1 MQIDVESLFGR
12 RAVNRWERTSIG
24 DLFERVRWST
34 PDKEAIVAR
43 QGAFANPDRERIT
56 YAQADDLAAQ
66 VANALLARGLQRG
79 DRVLMFCDNSVEA
92 YVAKI
97 GIAKA
102 GLVCAPLNAMVAPDV
117 IAYLIDRI
125 EPRLA
130 IVDAELWPKAQAAFE
145 QTGIRADVTIEIG
158 GGVVDGGVSFDDFV
172 AGASTDEPDVEI
184 HGDDIWELI
193 CTSGTTAMPKAVMLS
208 HNYSHLAGYNF
219 ALTLT
224 RGLHIED
231 ELRLCAFLPLVF
243 HVADQIFSFPAFLTG
258 GTLIMGRRP
267 DAAGIAQAI
276 SDERATALWAG
287 SPAMLQQLADALA
300 ANPSLDATSLTIAVF
315 GWAAL
320 PPSTLAALKERC
332 NMQFQ
337 VCEILGQTESI
348 SCHRFWPDRWSELY
362 ERVAPA
368 QNYVGYTN
376 PLLASRIVDPTG
388 EPLPPE
394 PGLVGEVVYRS
405 PVTTAGY
412 YRDEEATRT
421 AFRSGWFHSGDS
433 CALGEDGLRVM
444 LDRVKDIVKSGGENV
459 SSLRVEAVLH
469 QHPDVEKAA
478 VVGLAHKKWGEAV
491 TAFVIPADGA
501 SLDIDAVIAFCR
513 ERLAG
518 FESPKRVVVVDELPV
533 TVGGKVLKHK
543 LRAEHAGL
551 YDGER

>member
-1 MQIDVESLFGR
+1 MRIDVESLIGR
-12 RAVNRWERTSIG
+12 RAVNRWERVSIG

-43 QGAFANPDRERIT
+43 QGAFANPERERIT
-56 YAQADDLAAQ
+56 YAQADDLATR
-66 VANALLARGLQRG
+66 VATALLARGLRRG

-125 EPRLA
+125 EPRMA
-130 IVDAELWPKAQAAFE
+130 IVDAELWPKAQAAFA
-145 QTGIRADVTIEIG
+145 QTGLRADVTIEIG
-158 GGVVDGGVSFDDFV
+158 GGVIDGGVSFEAFV
-172 AGASTDEPDVEI
+172 AEGSTDEPDVEI

-224 RGLHIED
+224 RGLRIED

-243 HVADQIFSFPAFLTG
+243 HVADQIFSFPAFLSG

-267 DAAGIAQAI
+267 DAGAIAQAV

-287 SPAMLQQLADALA
+287 SPAMLQQLASALE
-300 ANPSLDATSLTIAVF
+300 ANPSLDASSLTIAIF

-320 PPSTLAALKERC
+320 PPSTLAALKERIGE
-332 NMQFQ
+332 QFQ

-362 ERVAPA
+362 ERVAPE
-368 QNYVGYTN
+368 QNYVGVTN
-376 PLLASRIVDPTG
+376 PLLASRIVDADG

-394 PGLVGEVVYRS
+394 PGLLGEVVYRS

-478 VVGLAHKKWGEAV
+478 VVGLAHEKWGEAV

-501 SLDIDAVIAFCR
+501 ALDADAVSAFCR

-518 FESPKRVVVVDELPV
+518 FESPKRVVVVAELPV

-551 YDGER
+551 YDGEA

>member
-56 YAQADDLAAQ
+56 YARADDLATR

-117 IAYLIDRI
+117 IAYLIERI

-130 IVDAELWPKAQAAFE
+130 IVDAELWPKAQQAFE

-219 ALTLT
+219 ALTLS

-243 HVADQIFSFPAFLTG
+243 HVADQIFSFPAFLSG

-267 DAAGIAQAI
+267 DAAAIAQAI

-300 ANPSLDATSLTIAVF
+300 ADPSLDATALTIAVF

-320 PPSTLAALKERC
+320 PPSTLAALRERIG
-332 NMQFQ
+332 QRFQ

-376 PLLASRIVDPTG
+376 PLLASRIVDPFG

-394 PGLVGEVVYRS
+394 PGLLGEVVYRS

-478 VVGLAHKKWGEAV
+478 VVGLAHEKWGEAV

-501 SLDIDAVIAFCR
+501 SLDIDAVTAFCR

-543 LRAEHAGL
+543 LRAEHGGL

>member
-1 MQIDVESLFGR
+1 MKIDVESLTGR

-34 PDKEAIVAR
+34 PDREAIVAR
-43 QGAFANPDRERIT
+43 PGAFAHPDRERIT
-56 YAQADDLAAQ
+56 YAQADDLANR
-66 VANALLARGLQRG
+66 VANALLARGLTRG

-92 YVAKI
+92 YLAKI

-102 GLVCAPLNAMVAPDV
+102 GLVCAPLNAMIAPDV
-117 IAYLIDRI
+117 IAYLIGRL
-125 EPRLA
+125 EPRFA
-130 IVDAELWPKAQAAFE
+130 IVDAELWPKAKPAFAQA
-145 QTGIRADVTIEIG
+145 GLRPDVTIEIG
-158 GGVVDGGVSFDDFV
+158 GGAIEGSVGFDDLV
-172 AGASTDEPDVEI
+172 AGASLDEPDVEI

-219 ALTLT
+219 ALTLS

-243 HVADQIFSFPAFLTG
+243 HVADQIFSFPAFLSG

-267 DAAGIAQAI
+267 DPLGIARAI
-276 SDERATALWAG
+276 HDERATALWAG
-287 SPAMLQQLADALA
+287 SPAMLQQLADALHA
-300 ANPSLDATSLTIAVF
+300 DPSLDATSLTIAVF

-320 PPSTLAALKERC
+320 PPATLAALRERIGSR
-332 NMQFQ
+332 FQ
-337 VCEILGQTESI
+337 VVEILGQTESI
-348 SCHRFWPDRWSELY
+348 SCHRFWPDKWPELY

-376 PLLASRIVDPTG
+376 PLLASRIVDPFG

-394 PGLVGEVVYRS
+394 PGLLGEVVYRS

-478 VVGLAHKKWGEAV
+478 VVGLTHEKWGEAV
-491 TAFVIPADGA
+491 TAFVIPSNGA
-501 SLDIDAVIAFCR
+501 ALDVDAVSAFCR

-518 FESPKRVVVVDELPV
+518 FESPKRIVIVDELPV

>member
-1 MQIDVESLFGR
+1 
-12 RAVNRWERTSIG
+12 
-24 DLFERVRWST
+24 
-34 PDKEAIVAR
+34 VA
-43 QGAFANPDRERIT
+43 T
-56 YAQADDLAAQ
+56 
-66 VANALLARGLQRG
+66 ALLARGLQRG

-117 IAYLIDRI
+117 IAYLVDRI

-130 IVDAELWPKAQAAFE
+130 IVDAELWPKAQAAFA
-145 QTGIRADVTIEIG
+145 QTGRRADVTIEIG
-158 GGVVDGGVSFDDFV
+158 GGVVDGGVSFDAFV
-172 AGASTDEPDVEI
+172 AEGSTDEPDVEI

-219 ALTLT
+219 ALSLT
-224 RGLHIED
+224 RGLRIED

-267 DAAGIAQAI
+267 DAAATAQAI

-287 SPAMLQQLADALA
+287 SPAMLQQLVAALE
-300 ANPSLDATSLTIAVF
+300 ANPHLDASSLTIAIF

-320 PPSTLAALKERC
+320 PPSTLAALKARIGSH
-332 NMQFQ
+332 FQ

-362 ERVAPA
+362 ERVAPE
-368 QNYVGYTN
+368 QNYVGVTN
-376 PLLASRIVDPTG
+376 PLLASRIVDADG

-394 PGLVGEVVYRS
+394 PGLLGEVVYRS
-405 PVTTAGY
+405 PITAAGY

-478 VVGLAHKKWGEAV
+478 VVGLTHEKWGEAV
-491 TAFVIPADGA
+491 TAFVIPTDGA
-501 SLDIDAVIAFCR
+501 ELDVAAVTAFCR

-518 FESPKRVVVVDELPV
+518 FESPKRVVVVQELPV

-551 YDGER
+551 YEGER